1 MNTETMGL
9 DYVRTFVKVGQ
20 SSTMLE
26 ACKKLHIAQSNV
38 SRHIKALEE
47 ELQTKLLENVRGKIV
62 LTEDGQTIFKLY
74 EEAYNKIM
82 YAEKVIQQR
91 HSANSGKIS
100 IGCMD
105 GLDTTYMDK
114 LILKFY
120 KKYSNLIFKVSSGN
134 QAQLVKELS
143 SYRVDFIISLKGN
156 YKKSDNFIEKKVTTL
171 KYCFVS
177 KDKDI
182 DLTKAPL
189 ILPTNESYNREKVNE
204 YFENEKIKPN
214 IFLELNETNSIL
226 NYVKKGVGV
235 GFVPSI
241 VAESDKSLHILTIP
255 EEYDDDIYITYD
267 NKLLASTVKEFID
280 MIVAQ

>member
-20 SSTMLE
+20 SSTMAE

-38 SRHIKALEE
+38 SRHIKTLEE

-100 IGCMD
+100 IGCMK
-105 GLDTTYMDK
+105 GLDTTYIGK
-114 LILKFY
+114 LISDFY
-120 KKYSNLIFKVSSGN
+120 KKYSNLIFKVSSEN
-134 QAQLVKELS
+134 QTQLFKDLS
-143 SYRVDFIISLKGN
+143 SYKVDFIIGLKGN
-156 YKKSDNFIEKKVTTL
+156 YKKSDNFVEKRVVTL

-177 KDKDI
+177 KEKDI
-182 DLTKAPL
+182 DLTAASF
-189 ILPTNESYNREKVNE
+189 ILPTSESYNREKVNR
-204 YFENEKIKPN
+204 YFEKEKINPD
-214 IFLELNETNSIL
+214 IFLESNETNSIL
-226 NYVKKGVGV
+226 DYVKKGMGV

-241 VAESDKSLHILTIP
+241 VAESDKSLHILTLP